1 MHAPGQ
7 PAGEDGLMPL
17 LKGGIVLV
25 DYDTGAIR
33 RLIPLQ
39 YNPETLTRTLQV
51 QGVGPESG
59 PHVDQMR
66 LKGPPIETYK
76 LEAALDAA
84 DQLESGD
91 PLAIASGIQPQLAA
105 LETVIYPT
113 STQLQQANAR
123 AQSGTLEIV
132 PMDAPLTLFVWSK
145 ERIVPVKITEFSI
158 TEEMFDSNL
167 NPIRAKVSL
176 GLRVLTIDDVDFS
189 SVAGS
194 IYLTYQQRK
203 EHLAAS
209 APPGLLSTFGINA
222 VLS

>member
-1 MHAPGQ
+1 
-7 PAGEDGLMPL
+7 MPL

-25 DYDTGAIR
+25 DYNTGAVQ

-51 QGVGPESG
+51 QGIGPDSG

-66 LKGPPIETYK
+66 LKGPPIETFK
-76 LEAALDAA
+76 LEANLDAS
-84 DQLESGD
+84 DQLDAGD
-91 PLAIASGIQPQLAA
+91 PLATASGIQPQLAA

-113 STQLQQANAR
+113 STQLQQANAM
-123 AQSGTLEIV
+123 AQAGTLEIV

-145 ERIVPVKITEFSI
+145 ERVVPVKITEFSI
-158 TEEMFDSNL
+158 TEEMFDSSL

-203 EHLAAS
+203 EQLAAS
-209 APPGLLSTFGINA
+209 APAGSLAAFGITG

>member
-1 MHAPGQ
+1 
-7 PAGEDGLMPL
+7 MPL

-25 DYDTGAIR
+25 DYDTGAVQR
-33 RLIPLQ
+33 VIPLQ

-66 LKGPPIETYK
+66 LKGPPIETFK
-76 LEAALDAA
+76 LEAALDAT
-84 DQLESGD
+84 DQLDTGD
-91 PLAIASGIQPQLAA
+91 PLATASGIQPQLAA

-113 STQLQQANAR
+113 STQLQQANAQ

-145 ERIVPVKITEFSI
+145 DRIVPVKITEFSI

-203 EHLAAS
+203 EQLAAS
-209 APPGLLSTFGINA
+209 APAGSLSAFGISG

>member
-1 MHAPGQ
+1 
-7 PAGEDGLMPL
+7 MPV
-17 LKGGIVLV
+17 LKGGLVLV
-25 DYDTGAIR
+25 DYNTGTVQ

-66 LKGPPIETYK
+66 LKGPPVETFK
-76 LEAALDAA
+76 LEAELDAT
-84 DQLESGD
+84 DLLETGD
-91 PLAIASGIQPQLAA
+91 PLATASGIQPQLAA

-113 STQLQQANAR
+113 STQLQQANAL
-123 AQSGTLEIV
+123 AQAGTLEIV

-145 ERIVPVKITEFSI
+145 ERVVPVKITEFSI

-176 GLRVLTIDDVDFS
+176 GLRVLTIDDIDFT

-203 EHLAAS
+203 EQLAAS
-209 APPGLLSTFGINA
+209 APAGSLSAFGLSG
-222 VLS
+222 VPS

>member
-1 MHAPGQ
+1 
-7 PAGEDGLMPL
+7 MPL

-25 DYDTGAIR
+25 DYDTGAVQ

-66 LKGPPIETYK
+66 LKGPAIETIK
-76 LEAALDAA
+76 LEAALDAT
-84 DQLESGD
+84 DQLDTGD
-91 PLAIASGIQPQLAA
+91 PLAAASGIQPQLAA

-113 STQLQQANAR
+113 STQLQQANAL
-123 AQSGTLEIV
+123 AQAGTLEIV

-145 ERIVPVKITEFSI
+145 NRIVPVKITEFSI
-158 TEEMFDSNL
+158 TEEMFDSSL

-176 GLRVLTIDDVDFS
+176 GLRVLTIDDIDFS

-203 EHLAAS
+203 EQLAAS
-209 APPGLLSTFGINA
+209 APAGSLSAFGISG

>member
-1 MHAPGQ
+1 
-7 PAGEDGLMPL
+7 MPL
-17 LKGGIVLV
+17 LKAGIVLV
-25 DYDTGAIR
+25 DYNTGTVQ

-66 LKGPPIETYK
+66 LKGPPIETFK
-76 LEAALDAA
+76 LEADLDAT
-84 DQLESGD
+84 DQLDAGD
-91 PLAIASGIQPQLAA
+91 PLATASGIQPQLAA

-113 STQLQQANAR
+113 STQLQQANAM

-145 ERIVPVKITEFSI
+145 ERVVPVKITEFSI
-158 TEEMFDSNL
+158 TEEMFDSSL

-176 GLRVLTIDDVDFS
+176 GLRVLTIDDIDFS

-194 IYLTYQQRK
+194 IYLTYQQR
-203 EHLAAS
+203 EQLAAS
-209 APPGLLSTFGINA
+209 APAGSLAAFGISG

>member
-1 MHAPGQ
+1 
-7 PAGEDGLMPL
+7 MPL

-25 DYDTGAIR
+25 DYNTGAIQ

-51 QGVGPESG
+51 QGVGADSG
-59 PHVDQMR
+59 PHVDQQR
-66 LKGPPIETYK
+66 LKGPAIETFK
-76 LEAALDAA
+76 LEANLDAT
-84 DQLESGD
+84 DQLDAGD
-91 PLAIASGIQPQLAA
+91 PLATASGIQPQLTA

-113 STQLQQANAR
+113 SAQLQQANTMTQA
-123 AQSGTLEIV
+123 GTLEIV

-145 ERIVPVKITEFSI
+145 ERVVPVKITEFSI
-158 TEEMFDSNL
+158 TEEMFDSRL

-203 EHLAAS
+203 ERLAAS
-209 APPGLLSTFGINA
+209 APAGSLAAFGISG
-222 VLS
+222 VLP

>member
-1 MHAPGQ
+1 
-7 PAGEDGLMPL
+7 MPL
-17 LKGGIVLV
+17 LKGGFVLV
-25 DYDTGAIR
+25 DYVTGAVQ

-39 YNPETLTRTLQV
+39 YNPETLTRSLQV

-66 LKGPPIETYK
+66 LKGPPIETFK
-76 LEAALDAA
+76 FEAVLDAT
-84 DQLESGD
+84 DMLDSGD
-91 PLAIASGIQPQLAA
+91 PLATSAGIQPQLAA

-113 STQLQQANAR
+113 STQLQQANAM
-123 AQSGTLEIV
+123 AQNGTLEIV

-145 ERIVPVKITEFSI
+145 DRVVPVKITEFSI
-158 TEEMFDSNL
+158 TEEMFDSGL

-176 GLRVLTIDDVDFS
+176 GLRVLTIDDIDFS

-203 EHLAAS
+203 EKLAAS
-209 APPGLLSTFGINA
+209 APAGSLSAFGLSA
-222 VLS
+222 VPS

>member
-1 MHAPGQ
+1 
-7 PAGEDGLMPL
+7 MPL
-17 LKGGIVLV
+17 LKSGLVLV
-25 DYDTGAIR
+25 HYDTGAVQRVISM
-33 RLIPLQ
+33 Q

-66 LKGPPIETYK
+66 LKGPPIETFK
-76 LEAALDAA
+76 FEASIDAA
-84 DQLESGD
+84 DQLDIGD
-91 PLAIASGIQPQLAA
+91 PLTSASGIAPQLAA

-113 STQLQQANAR
+113 SAQLQQAYAM
-123 AQSGTLEIV
+123 AQQGTLEIV

-145 ERIVPVKITEFSI
+145 DRIVPVKITEFSI

-167 NPIRAKVSL
+167 NPITAKVNIS
-176 GLRVLTIDDVDFS
+176 LRVLTIDDIDFS

-203 EHLAAS
+203 EQLSAS
-209 APPGLLSTFGINA
+209 APAGSLSAFGISG
-222 VLS
+222 VI

>member
-1 MHAPGQ
+1 
-7 PAGEDGLMPL
+7 MPL
-17 LKGGIVLV
+17 LKGGLVLV
-25 DYDTGAIR
+25 DYNTGAVQ

-59 PHVDQMR
+59 PHVDQLR
-66 LKGPPIETYK
+66 LKGPPVETFK
-76 LEAALDAA
+76 LEAELDATDLLDA
-84 DQLESGD
+84 GD
-91 PLAIASGIQPQLAA
+91 PLATASGIQPQLAA

-113 STQLQQANAR
+113 STQLQQANALTQ
-123 AQSGTLEIV
+123 AGTLEIV

-145 ERIVPVKITEFSI
+145 ERVVPVKITEFSI

-176 GLRVLTIDDVDFS
+176 GLRVLTIDDIDFT

-203 EHLAAS
+203 EQLAAS
-209 APPGLLSTFGINA
+209 APAGSLSAFGLSG
-222 VLS
+222 VPR

>member
-1 MHAPGQ
+1 
-7 PAGEDGLMPL
+7 MPL

-25 DYDTGAIR
+25 DYTTGAVQR
-33 RLIPLQ
+33 VIPLQ

-51 QGVGPESG
+51 QGVGPDSG

-66 LKGPPIETYK
+66 LKGPPIESFK
-76 LEAALDAA
+76 LEASLDAT
-84 DQLESGD
+84 DQLAIGD
-91 PLAIASGIQPQLAA
+91 PVAAEFGIQPQLSA

-145 ERIVPVKITEFSI
+145 ERIVPVKFTEFSI

-167 NPIRAKVSL
+167 NPIRAKVNL
-176 GLRVLTIDDVDFS
+176 GLRVLTIDDIDFS
-189 SVAGS
+189 SVGGS

-203 EHLAAS
+203 EQLAGRARVGTLAA
-209 APPGLLSTFGINA
+209 LGISG
-222 VLS
+222 VLA

>member
-1 MHAPGQ
+1 MT
-7 PAGEDGLMPL
+7 L
-17 LKGGIVLV
+17 LKGGIILV
-25 DYDTGAIR
+25 NAGTGTVQR
-33 RLIPLQ
+33 VIPLQ

-66 LKGPPIETYK
+66 LKGPPIETFK

-84 DQLESGD
+84 DKLEVGD
-91 PLAIASGIQPQLAA
+91 PLAGEAGIQPQLAA

-123 AQSGTLEIV
+123 AQQGTLEIV
-132 PMDAPLTLFVWSK
+132 PMDAPLVLFAWSK

-158 TEEMFDSNL
+158 TEEMFDSRL
-167 NPIRAKVSL
+167 NPIRAKINL

-189 SVAGS
+189 SVGGS
-194 IYLTYQQRK
+194 IYLIYQQRK
-203 EHLAAS
+203 EQLAAK
-209 APPGLLSTFGINA
+209 APPGSLAAFGISG
-222 VLS
+222 VLP

>member
-1 MHAPGQ
+1 
-7 PAGEDGLMPL
+7 MPL

-25 DYDTGAIR
+25 DYATGAVR
-33 RLIPLQ
+33 RVIPLQ

-51 QGVGPESG
+51 QGIGPESG

-66 LKGPPIETYK
+66 LKGPPIETFK
-76 LEAALDAA
+76 LEASLDAT
-84 DQLESGD
+84 DQLDAGD
-91 PLAIASGIQPQLAA
+91 ALATASGIQPQLAA

-123 AQSGTLEIV
+123 AQAGTLEIV

-145 ERIVPVKITEFSI
+145 ERIVPVKITEFSV
-158 TEEMFDSNL
+158 TEEMFDSRL

-176 GLRVLTIDDVDFS
+176 GLRVLTIDDIDFS

-203 EHLAAS
+203 EKLAAS
-209 APPGLLSTFGINA
+209 APAGSLSAFGITG
-222 VLS
+222 VMS

>member
-1 MHAPGQ
+1 
-7 PAGEDGLMPL
+7 MPL
-17 LKGGIVLV
+17 LKGGLVLV
-25 DYDTGAIR
+25 DYNTGAVQ

-66 LKGPPIETYK
+66 LKGPPIETFK
-76 LEAALDAA
+76 LEADLDAT
-84 DQLESGD
+84 DLLDTGD
-91 PLAIASGIQPQLAA
+91 PLATASGIQPQLAA

-113 STQLQQANAR
+113 STQLQQANAL
-123 AQSGTLEIV
+123 AQAGTLEIV

-145 ERIVPVKITEFSI
+145 ERVVPVKITEFSI
-158 TEEMFDSNL
+158 TEEMFDSKL

-176 GLRVLTIDDVDFS
+176 GLRVLTIDDIDFA

-203 EHLAAS
+203 EQLAAS
-209 APPGLLSTFGINA
+209 APAGSLAAFGLSA
-222 VLS
+222 VPS

>member
-1 MHAPGQ
+1 
-7 PAGEDGLMPL
+7 MPL

-25 DYDTGAIR
+25 DYNTGAVQ

-66 LKGPPIETYK
+66 LKGPPVETFK
-76 LEAALDAA
+76 LEAELDAT
-84 DQLESGD
+84 DQLETGD
-91 PLAIASGIQPQLAA
+91 PLATASGIQPQLAA

-113 STQLQQANAR
+113 STQLQQANAMTQ
-123 AQSGTLEIV
+123 AGTLEIV

-145 ERIVPVKITEFSI
+145 ERVVPVKITEFSI
-158 TEEMFDSNL
+158 TEEMFDSSL

-203 EHLAAS
+203 EQLAAS
-209 APPGLLSTFGINA
+209 APAGSLAAFGNSG

>member
-1 MHAPGQ
+1 
-7 PAGEDGLMPL
+7 MPL
-17 LKGGIVLV
+17 LKGGLVLV
-25 DYDTGAIR
+25 DYNTGAVQ

-66 LKGPPIETYK
+66 LKGPPIETFK
-76 LEAALDAA
+76 LEADLDAT
-84 DQLESGD
+84 DLLDTGD
-91 PLAIASGIQPQLAA
+91 PLATASGIQPQLAA

-113 STQLQQANAR
+113 STQLQQANAL
-123 AQSGTLEIV
+123 AQAGTLEIV

-145 ERIVPVKITEFSI
+145 ERVVPVKITEFSI
-158 TEEMFDSNL
+158 TEEMFDSKL

-176 GLRVLTIDDVDFS
+176 GLRVLTIDDIDFA

-194 IYLTYQQRK
+194 IYLAYQQRK
-203 EHLAAS
+203 EQLAAS
-209 APPGLLSTFGINA
+209 APAGSLSAFGLSA
-222 VLS
+222 VPS